1 MRTLGCLYQL
11 HLDTNQ
17 KNSSKMCKVLMITT
31 VETSETRERVVEMG
45 SFLMHADL
53 ISI

>member
-1 MRTLGCLYQL
+1 LKRTLGCLNQL

-17 KNSSKMCKVLMITT
+17 KHSSKMCKVLMITT
-31 VETSETRERVVEMG
+31 LEMRERLVEMG
-45 SFLMHADL
+45 SFLMHGDL